1 VPAIVAAAG
10 RRASRRFVEF
20 FTANIQNQNTREA
33 YARAIN
39 AFLSWCE
46 NEADTALD
54 MLEPVIIAAYVEKL
68 LKKERRNVEAHGQ
81 AASGRDPDDVLTG
94 W

>member
-1 VPAIVAAAG
+1 MAERSADLIVLTPSAGVSVPAIIASAG
-10 RRASRRFVEF
+10 KRASRRFVEF
-20 FTANIQNQNTREA
+20 FTANLQNQNTREA

-46 NEADTALD
+46 NEADTAFE
-54 MLEPVIIAAYVEKL
+54 MVEPVGMCC
-68 LKKERRNVEAHGQ
+68 NFG
-81 AASGRDPDDVLTG
+81 GGD